1 MPNSMVFAPPY
12 TELQTEF
19 YKLMTNADEMDFE
32 VYDSGMSI
40 QEIMG
45 SLKLMNTINYGVIAD
60 ITGTQTAAKTDAIIW
75 QMNIRLELFSNY
87 KGRKQIADM
96 INTVAKVV
104 TTYQNEF
111 NANLCQKGYFVVRNQ
126 IGESAIG
133 SAIGE
138 GNLTW
143 QNGYIT
149 ITYFLSQLED
159 R

>member
-45 SLKLMNTINYGVIAD
+45 SLKLMNTINYGIIAD
-60 ITGTQTAAKTDAIIW
+60 ITGTQTAAKTDTIIW

-133 SAIGE
+133 SAIGD

-159 R
+159 

>member
-75 QMNIRLELFSNY
+75 QMNIRLEMFSNY

-133 SAIGE
+133 SAIGD

-159 R
+159 

>member
-45 SLKLMNTINYGVIAD
+45 SLKLMNTINYGIIAD

-133 SAIGE
+133 SAIGD

-159 R
+159 